1 MIQCH
6 REITERKLDI
16 DVVNK
21 NEKSCAIIDI
31 AIPGDIRV
39 SKKEQKKIEKYQ
51 ELKRYIKRI
60 WNIRSINVI
69 PGRYYQHS
77 ITVENST
84 ARGTARILRKV
95 SDST

>member
-6 REITERKLDI
+6 REIKERKLDI

-51 ELKRYIKRI
+51 ELKR
-60 WNIRSINVI
+60 
-69 PGRYYQHS
+69 
-77 ITVENST
+77 
-84 ARGTARILRKV
+84 
-95 SDST
+95 